1 MMGSVY
7 HIARLGLLAT
17 MLVGVLA
24 TSVFVASADTS
35 KRGISTARKAV
46 PTKALRLGTPTLGA
60 AETIAA
66 ALGKQAGTASAG
78 TQRITVSRD
87 TATNDSRIVSAR
99 ASSDVFTAVVNLAGD
114 QSRVEIGL
122 YNMLGKKMADVYSG
136 SASRGEHEYT
146 TPVSDLPEGV
156 YVCILQGDNFRRAAK
171 FYLSR

>member
-1 MMGSVY
+1 MGRVY
-7 HIARLGLLAT
+7 HIARLGLFGT
-17 MLVGVLA
+17 LVVGILA

-46 PTKALRLGTPTLGA
+46 PTKALRMGTPTLGA
-60 AETIAA
+60 AETIVA
-66 ALGKQAGTASAG
+66 ALGKQPGTAAPA
-78 TQRITVSRD
+78 TQRTNVSRD
-87 TATNDSRIVSAR
+87 TASNDNRIVSAR
-99 ASSDVFTAVVNLAGD
+99 ASSDVFTALVNLTSD
-114 QSRVEIGL
+114 QTRIEVGI
-122 YNMLGKKMADVYSG
+122 YNMLGKKMADVFAG